1 MQKRFTPDAGGVF
14 PEWEEIEFGKL
25 FQRRSEK
32 NGEEFGVDKTI
43 SVATMH
49 FKPEGNKADEK
60 SLPKYKVMRTG
71 DIAFEGH
78 INKHFKHGRFVL
90 NDIGDGII
98 SPIFEVLQPVSELS
112 KEVPGFW
119 KYYIN
124 YEPVMGKILAK
135 CANTG
140 IMMNRLSIKDF
151 YKQKIKVPCIEEQR
165 KIAAALAAYDEMIA
179 VKTAKLETWQECKKR
194 MVKEIFGRTKRFKDD
209 DGMEFPGWEEK
220 TLGEVAELKN
230 GFAFSAK
237 SYDKDNSGDY
247 RIITI
252 GNLQESKNIVISNK
266 TKTVLKAPENIKEH
280 QVLKNGDILVALTGA
295 TAGRVALNVG
305 INNLLNQRVGKLQIK
320 DTANVD
326 NEFLYH
332 IVSQERF
339 EKEMKKKGHGSAQP
353 NLSKCDVEGFSFS
366 LPCIEEQQ
374 KIGNFLAEID
384 KEIEIQKEFIK
395 TYSDG
400 KKRMM
405 MELMGWKGNGRVKRI
420 N

>member
-194 MVKEIFGRTKRFKDD
+194 MVKEIFGRAKRFRDD
-209 DGMEFPGWEEK
+209 DGNEFPEWEEK
-220 TLGEVAELKN
+220 TLGEVTEYVRNGYSYKPDGLRTHKYKVTRIETISTGKINPEKLGSCDECDEKYLLK
-230 GFAFSAK
+230 S
-237 SYDKDNSGDY
+237 
-247 RIITI
+247 
-252 GNLQESKNIVISNK
+252 
-266 TKTVLKAPENIKEH
+266 
-280 QVLKNGDILVALTGA
+280 GDILYSNINSLSYLGN
-295 TAGRVALNVG
+295 TAIYKNSTEKIYHGM
-305 INNLLNQRVGKLQIK
+305 NLLCIRPKSSVIDADYLFAFLNSEAARKFVKYNAQRAVNQCSIK
-320 DTANVD
+320 
-326 NEFLYH
+326 
-332 IVSQERF
+332 VSDVRN
-339 EKEMKKKGHGSAQP
+339 MKIP
-353 NLSKCDVEGFSFS
+353 
-366 LPCIEEQQ
+366 LPCMTEQQ
-374 KIGNFLAEID
+374 KIGSFLAEID
-384 KEIEIQKEFIK
+384 KEIEIQKEFVR
-395 TYSDG
+395 TYAEG
-400 KKRMM
+400 KRRMM
-405 MELMGWKGNGRVKRI
+405 MELMA
-420 N
+420 

>member
-1 MQKRFTPDAGGVF
+1 MQKRFAPDEGGVF

-140 IMMNRLSIKDF
+140 IMMNRLTIKDF
-151 YKQKIKVPCIEEQR
+151 YKQKIKVPCVEEQR
-165 KIAAALAAYDEMIA
+165 KIAAALSAYDEMIA

-209 DGMEFPGWEEK
+209 EGKEFPEWEEK
-220 TLGEVAELKN
+220 TLGEVVSITTGKLNANEMVDGGQFDFYTSGVDVFKIDKAAFN
-230 GFAFSAK
+230 GPA
-237 SYDKDNSGDY
+237 
-247 RIITI
+247 ITVA
-252 GNLQESKNIVISNK
+252 GN
-266 TKTVLKAPENIKEH
+266 
-280 QVLKNGDILVALTGA
+280 GA
-295 TAGRVALNVG
+295 NVG
-305 INNLLNQRVGKLQIK
+305 CLHLADGKFNAYQRTYVLQDFLACREYIYAAIEVKLPNVIK
-320 DTANVD
+320 K
-326 NEFLYH
+326 YK
-332 IVSQERF
+332 R
-339 EKEMKKKGHGSAQP
+339 GSAIP
-353 NLSKCDVEGFSFS
+353 YIVMDMLADLKIP
-366 LPCIEEQQ
+366 LPCMEEQQ
-374 KIGNFLAEID
+374 KIGSFLAEID
-384 KEIEIQKEFIK
+384 KEIQIQKEFIK
-395 TYSDG
+395 TYAEG

-405 MELMGWKGNGRVKRI
+405 RELMEG
-420 N
+420 

>member
-1 MQKRFTPDAGGVF
+1 MQKRFAPDEGGVF

-112 KEVPGFW
+112 KEVPEFW

-140 IMMNRLSIKDF
+140 IMMNRLAIKDF
-151 YKQKIKVPCIEEQR
+151 YKQKIKVPCVEEQR

-209 DGMEFPGWEEK
+209 DGMEFPEWEEK
-220 TLGEVAELKN
+220 TLGEVVSITTGKLNANEMVDGGQFDFYTSGVDVFKIDKAAFN
-230 GFAFSAK
+230 GPA
-237 SYDKDNSGDY
+237 
-247 RIITI
+247 ITVA
-252 GNLQESKNIVISNK
+252 GN
-266 TKTVLKAPENIKEH
+266 
-280 QVLKNGDILVALTGA
+280 GA
-295 TAGRVALNVG
+295 NVG
-305 INNLLNQRVGKLQIK
+305 CLHLADGKFNAYQRTYVLQDFLACREYIYAAIEVKLPNVIK
-320 DTANVD
+320 K
-326 NEFLYH
+326 YK
-332 IVSQERF
+332 R
-339 EKEMKKKGHGSAQP
+339 GSAIP
-353 NLSKCDVEGFSFS
+353 YIVMDMLADLKIP
-366 LPCIEEQQ
+366 LPCMEEQQ
-374 KIGNFLAEID
+374 KIGSFLVEID
-384 KEIEIQKEFIK
+384 KEIKIEKEFVK
-395 TYSDG
+395 TYAEG

-405 MELMGWKGNGRVKRI
+405 RELMEG
-420 N
+420 

>member
-1 MQKRFTPDAGGVF
+1 MQKRFTPDEGGVF

-209 DGMEFPGWEEK
+209 DGMEFPEWEEK
-220 TLGEVAELKN
+220 TLGTVVSITTGKLNANEMVDGGQFDFYTSGVDVFKIDKAAFNGPAITVAGN
-230 GFAFSAK
+230 GA
-237 SYDKDNSGDY
+237 
-247 RIITI
+247 
-252 GNLQESKNIVISNK
+252 
-266 TKTVLKAPENIKEH
+266 
-280 QVLKNGDILVALTGA
+280 
-295 TAGRVALNVG
+295 NVG
-305 INNLLNQRVGKLQIK
+305 CLHLADGKFNAYQRTYVLQDFLACREYIYAAIEVKLPNVIK
-320 DTANVD
+320 K
-326 NEFLYH
+326 YK
-332 IVSQERF
+332 R
-339 EKEMKKKGHGSAQP
+339 GSAIP
-353 NLSKCDVEGFSFS
+353 YIVMDMLADLKIP
-366 LPCIEEQQ
+366 LPCMEEQQ
-374 KIGNFLAEID
+374 KIGSFLAEID
-384 KEIEIQKEFIK
+384 KEIQIQKEFIK
-395 TYSDG
+395 TYAEG

-405 MELMGWKGNGRVKRI
+405 RELMEG
-420 N
+420 

>member
-1 MQKRFTPDAGGVF
+1 MQKRFVPDEGGVF

-43 SVATMH
+43 SVATMY

-165 KIAAALAAYDEMIA
+165 KIAAALSAYDEMIA

-194 MVKEIFGRTKRFKDD
+194 MVKEIFGRTKRFRDD
-209 DGMEFPGWEEK
+209 DGKEFPEWEEK
-220 TLGEVAELKN
+220 TLGEVCKYGNTHKTGKNYINVENMNKDFSGVTFLEPSLERKGIVYDVGDVLMSNIRPYLRKAWLADRSGICDSDVLVFHLKD
-230 GFAFSAK
+230 G
-237 SYDKDNSGDY
+237 
-247 RIITI
+247 
-252 GNLQESKNIVISNK
+252 V
-266 TKTVLKAPENIKEH
+266 
-280 QVLKNGDILVALTGA
+280 DIDST
-295 TAGRVALNVG
+295 
-305 INNLLNQRVGKLQIK
+305 
-320 DTANVD
+320 
-326 NEFLYH
+326 FLYYTIASSELVKWAMIGARGTKMPRCDKQH
-332 IVSQERF
+332 LM
-339 EKEMKKKGHGSAQP
+339 EKRI
-353 NLSKCDVEGFSFS
+353 F
-366 LPCIEEQQ
+366 LPCKEEQQ
-374 KIGNFLAEID
+374 KIGSFLSEID

-395 TYSDG
+395 MYAEG

-405 MELMGWKGNGRVKRI
+405 RELME
-420 N
+420 

>member
-14 PEWEEIEFGKL
+14 PEWEEVEFGKL

-43 SVATMH
+43 SVATMY
-49 FKPEGNKADEK
+49 FKPEGNKADGK
-60 SLPKYKVMRTG
+60 SLPRYKVMRTG

-98 SPIFEVLQPVSELS
+98 SPIFEVLQPVRELS
-112 KEVPGFW
+112 KEVPEFW

-140 IMMNRLSIKDF
+140 IMMNRLAIKDF

-209 DGMEFPGWEEK
+209 DGREFPEWEEK
-220 TLGEVAELKN
+220 TLEEVAEINPASAESLPETFYYMDLGSIDSGIWTEKRLVDKKSAPSRAQRIAQQDDVFFQSVRPLNKDHYHYTKKADKSVVASTGFIQLRIKN
-230 GFAFSAK
+230 G
-237 SYDKDNSGDY
+237 
-247 RIITI
+247 
-252 GNLQESKNIVISNK
+252 SN
-266 TKTVLKAPENIKEH
+266 A
-280 QVLKNGDILVALTGA
+280 
-295 TAGRVALNVG
+295 
-305 INNLLNQRVGKLQIK
+305 
-320 DTANVD
+320 
-326 NEFLYH
+326 FLYQLLYENNFNNE
-332 IVSQERF
+332 VKRYTT
-339 EKEMKKKGHGSAQP
+339 GSNYPAI
-353 NLSKCDVEGFSFS
+353 NTTSLSKIKIMV
-366 LPCIEEQQ
+366 PCMAEQQ
-374 KIGNFLAEID
+374 KIGSFLAEID
-384 KEIEIQKEFIK
+384 KEIQIQKEFIK
-395 TYSDG
+395 TYAEG

-405 MELMGWKGNGRVKRI
+405 RELMEG
-420 N
+420 

>member
-14 PEWEEIEFGKL
+14 PEWEEVEFGKL

-140 IMMNRLSIKDF
+140 IMMNRLAIKDF

-194 MVKEIFGRTKRFKDD
+194 MVKEIFGRTKRFRDD
-209 DGMEFPGWEEK
+209 DGNEFPEWEEK
-220 TLGEVAELKN
+220 MLGEIIEYVRNGYSYKPDGVRTHEYKVTRIETISTGKINPEKLGSCEECDEKYLLK
-230 GFAFSAK
+230 
-237 SYDKDNSGDY
+237 
-247 RIITI
+247 
-252 GNLQESKNIVISNK
+252 
-266 TKTVLKAPENIKEH
+266 P
-280 QVLKNGDILVALTGA
+280 GDILYSNINSLSYLGN
-295 TAGRVALNVG
+295 TAIYKNSSEKIYHGM
-305 INNLLNQRVGKLQIK
+305 NLLCIRPKSDDIDADYLFAFLNSEAARKFVKYNAQRAVNQCSIK
-320 DTANVD
+320 
-326 NEFLYH
+326 
-332 IVSQERF
+332 VS
-339 EKEMKKKGHGSAQP
+339 
-353 NLSKCDVEGFSFS
+353 DVRNMRIP

-374 KIGNFLAEID
+374 KIGSFLAEID

-395 TYSDG
+395 TYAEG

-405 MELMGWKGNGRVKRI
+405 RELIEG
-420 N
+420 

>member
-71 DIAFEGH
+71 DIAFEGN

-194 MVKEIFGRTKRFKDD
+194 MVKEIFGRTKRFRDD
-209 DGMEFPGWEEK
+209 DGNEFPEWEEK
-220 TLGEVAELKN
+220 TLGEISEPLKYGMSAAAVKYDGENKYLRITDIDESSRKYVSDKIVSPEASKVAEKFLVQKN
-230 GFAFSAK
+230 DLLFA
-237 SYDKDNSGDY
+237 
-247 RIITI
+247 R
-252 GNLQESKNIVISNK
+252 
-266 TKTVLKAPENIKEH
+266 
-280 QVLKNGDILVALTGA
+280 TGA
-295 TAGRVALNVG
+295 SVGKTYLYDEADGKMYYAGYLIKAHIKPEYDSQFIFQLTLTDEFKKWIKKESMRTAQPG
-305 INNLLNQRVGKLQIK
+305 INAECLTKYKMMIPC
-320 DTANVD
+320 
-326 NEFLYH
+326 
-332 IVSQERF
+332 
-339 EKEMKKKGHGSAQP
+339 MK
-353 NLSKCDVEGFSFS
+353 
-366 LPCIEEQQ
+366 EQQ
-374 KIGNFLAEID
+374 KIGSFLAEID

-395 TYSDG
+395 TYAEG

-405 MELMGWKGNGRVKRI
+405 RELMEQ
-420 N
+420 

>member
-209 DGMEFPGWEEK
+209 DGREFPEWEEK
-220 TLGEVAELKN
+220 TLEEISEPLKYGMSAAAVKYDGENKYLRITDIDEASRKYVSDKIASPEASKIAEKFLVQKN
-230 GFAFSAK
+230 DLLFA
-237 SYDKDNSGDY
+237 
-247 RIITI
+247 R
-252 GNLQESKNIVISNK
+252 
-266 TKTVLKAPENIKEH
+266 
-280 QVLKNGDILVALTGA
+280 TGA
-295 TAGRVALNVG
+295 SVGKTYLYDETDGKMYYAGYLIKAHIKPEYDSQFIFQLTLTNEFKKWIKKESMRTAQPG
-305 INNLLNQRVGKLQIK
+305 INAECLAKYKMMI
-320 DTANVD
+320 
-326 NEFLYH
+326 
-332 IVSQERF
+332 
-339 EKEMKKKGHGSAQP
+339 
-353 NLSKCDVEGFSFS
+353 
-366 LPCIEEQQ
+366 PCMEEQQ
-374 KIGNFLAEID
+374 KIGSFLVEID
-384 KEIEIQKEFIK
+384 KEIQIQKEFIK
-395 TYSDG
+395 TYAEG

-405 MELMGWKGNGRVKRI
+405 RELMER
-420 N
+420 

>member
-1 MQKRFTPDAGGVF
+1 MQKRFTPDEGGVF

-49 FKPEGNKADEK
+49 FKPEGNKAAEE
-60 SLPKYKVMRTG
+60 SLPKYRVLRKG
-71 DIAFEGH
+71 DIAYEG
-78 INKHFKHGRFVL
+78 NKSKHFKHGRFVL

-112 KEVPGFW
+112 KEVPEFW

-140 IMMNRLSIKDF
+140 IMMNRLAIKDF

-194 MVKEIFGRTKRFKDD
+194 MVKEIFGRTKRFRDD
-209 DGMEFPGWEEK
+209 DGNEFPEWEEK
-220 TLGEVAELKN
+220 TLGEVCKYGNTHKTGKNYINVENMNKDFSGVTFLKPSLERKGIVYDIGDVLMSNIRPYLRKAWLADRGGVCDSDVLVFHLKN
-230 GFAFSAK
+230 DA
-237 SYDKDNSGDY
+237 D
-247 RIITI
+247 
-252 GNLQESKNIVISNK
+252 
-266 TKTVLKAPENIKEH
+266 
-280 QVLKNGDILVALTGA
+280 
-295 TAGRVALNVG
+295 
-305 INNLLNQRVGKLQIK
+305 
-320 DTANVD
+320 VD
-326 NEFLYH
+326 STFLYYTIASSEFVKWAMIGARGTKMPRCDKQH
-332 IVSQERF
+332 LI
-339 EKEMKKKGHGSAQP
+339 EKRI
-353 NLSKCDVEGFSFS
+353 F

-374 KIGNFLAEID
+374 KIGSFLAEID
-384 KEIEIQKEFIK
+384 KEIQIQKEFIK
-395 TYSDG
+395 TYAEG

-405 MELMGWKGNGRVKRI
+405 RELMER
-420 N
+420 